1 MSVTAQTS
9 WANDPEAL
17 HASQKERLV
26 IIGMDGL
33 TWNLLDPMM
42 ERGELPNF
50 KALVDQGQGTLLE
63 SERPIRSPALW
74 TTIATGQ
81 PRSTHGIYDFVTGTN
96 YWPKE
101 LRSKSAD

>member
-1 MSVTAQTS
+1 MKGLIPKWIDLFVITLVMSVTAQTS

-42 ERGELPNF
+42 ERGNF
-50 KALVDQGQGTLLE
+50 RT
-63 SERPIRSPALW
+63 SRRS
-74 TTIATGQ
+74 
-81 PRSTHGIYDFVTGTN
+81 STKDRVPF
-96 YWPKE
+96 
-101 LRSKSAD
+101 

>member
-1 MSVTAQTS
+1 MKGLIPKWIDLFVITLVMSVTAQTS

-50 KALVDQGQGTLLE
+50 KALVDQGQD
-63 SERPIRSPALW
+63 RAP
-74 TTIATGQ
+74 
-81 PRSTHGIYDFVTGTN
+81 F
-96 YWPKE
+96 
-101 LRSKSAD
+101 

>member
-1 MSVTAQTS
+1 MKGLIPKWIDLFVITLVMSVTAQTS

-42 ERGELPNF
+42 ERGELPELQGARRPRTGYPF
-50 KALVDQGQGTLLE
+50 RIRTPYPLAGFVDHHCD
-63 SERPIRSPALW
+63 R
-74 TTIATGQ
+74 
-81 PRSTHGIYDFVTGTN
+81 
-96 YWPKE
+96 
-101 LRSKSAD
+101 